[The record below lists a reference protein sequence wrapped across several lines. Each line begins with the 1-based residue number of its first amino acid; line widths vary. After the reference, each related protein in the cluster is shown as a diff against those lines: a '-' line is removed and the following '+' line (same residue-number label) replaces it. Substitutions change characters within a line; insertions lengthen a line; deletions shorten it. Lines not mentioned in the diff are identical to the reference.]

1 MGRFYANENVP
12 AQEVAELRGPGHEV
26 LKHSDAEKANSALP
40 DDEVLASADV
50 SQPTLATLCAL
61 LRFLLSTRILADR
74 RIASVSP
81 VWPKTGMTD
90 KLIRVNRSG

>member
-50 SQPTLATLCAL
+50 SQPTIATPS
-61 LRFLLSTRILADR
+61 LSAFYFRPGFSQTG
-74 RIASVSP
+74 ASHRCRQCGRKP
-81 VWPKTGMTD
+81 A
-90 KLIRVNRSG
+90 